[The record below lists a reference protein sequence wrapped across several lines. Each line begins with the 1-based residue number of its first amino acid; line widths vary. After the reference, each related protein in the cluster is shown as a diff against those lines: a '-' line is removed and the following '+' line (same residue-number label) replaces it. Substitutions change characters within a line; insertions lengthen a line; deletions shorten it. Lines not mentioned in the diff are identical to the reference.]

1 MELSARL
8 PAGAHQNLESPGILV
23 IGRNTFPFLGDSLMS
38 IKTSLQAVAGVVALA
53 VAGSAFAVT
62 TSDQNGTIF
71 LTINDTKDNTS
82 FIFDTG
88 LSSTG
93 FNASAPTTTQ
103 TFNLAGDANY
113 QAFEASV
120 TDQSFVEY
128 SVLGGFGD
136 GSTTN
141 PKIGTLFTASSPASV
156 TTAGGNVKQ
165 VYNNLA
171 TVLAVGNP
179 SGGSTFVPAAT
190 SGTFGWAAAGYEAS
204 TNAQYV
210 MNDAAQTG
218 NSMAFYSFASNNP
231 NSGSIPAIQK
241 TFAGVWTLAA
251 NGVLTYSV
259 SSVPLPAPL
268 LLLLSGLGLMG
279 VISRRGRSGDQL
291 PGALA

>member
-1 MELSARL
+1 
-8 PAGAHQNLESPGILV
+8 
-23 IGRNTFPFLGDSLMS
+23 MS

-88 LSSTG
+88 VSST
-93 FNASAPTTTQ
+93 
-103 TFNLAGDANY
+103 TFTGTSGLQYNLAGDTNY

-136 GSTTN
+136 GVATN
-141 PKIGTLFTASSPASV
+141 PKFGSLFTASSAPSV
-156 TTAGGNVKQ
+156 TTVGANVKQ

-179 SGGSTFVPAAT
+179 SGGSTFVSAAN
-190 SGTFGWAAAGYEAS
+190 SGTFGWAAAGYEAG

-210 MNDAAQTG
+210 MNDAGQTG
-218 NSMAFYSFASNNP
+218 TPLAFYSFATNNP
-231 NSGSIPAIQK
+231 NSQSVTALQK

-251 NGVLTYSV
+251 NGLLTYSV

-268 LLLLSGLGLMG
+268 ILLLSGLGLMG